1 MRVYLS
7 HPTGNQN
14 SRQLAIALASKS
26 YLQEFAT
33 ALAIPPSMARSRLL
47 PISVRAELER
57 RSFPTPAQM
66 RSLAVVSEVL
76 RLAGSRFGSDTGRSA
91 VDDLYRRVDRR
102 AADRIRRCSPTH
114 VYAYEDG
121 ALDSFRAAHAVGART
136 VYELPIGHWRAH
148 RSLCEREQ
156 QLHPEW
162 AHTWMLASE
171 PEEKIARKD
180 DELAAAQLVVVPSGF
195 VKSTLLQAGIAASKI
210 TVVPYGCPPPRLPP
224 PEGTGSGSPLRVIF
238 VGGLSQR
245 KGLSDLVEATAVF
258 GVHVRVTVIG
268 RGPAKDMLP
277 ANWTLIDSLAHAQVL
292 EEMCRHDVFV
302 FPTRFEGRSLAVA
315 EAVACGLVVITT
327 ANSGAADLVE
337 EGVNGWIT
345 EVGDVAAITAKLDLL
360 LSQPS
365 LLARM
370 RAGSLRIAQDN
381 GWQRFRD
388 TITMCLSSMDKM

>member
-1 MRVYLS
+1 MRVFMS

-14 SRQLAIALASKS
+14 SRQLAIALASKG
-26 YLQEFAT
+26 YLREFAT
-33 ALAIPPSMARSRLL
+33 ALAIPPWMASNRLL
-47 PISVRAELER
+47 PSSVRAELER

-66 RSLAVVSEVL
+66 RSLAVGSEVL

-91 VDDLYRRVDRR
+91 VDDLYRRVDLR

-121 ALDSFRAAHAVGART
+121 ALDSFRAAQAIGART
-136 VYELPIGHWRAH
+136 VYELPIGHWKAH
-148 RSLCEREQ
+148 RDLCEREQ

-162 AHTWMLASE
+162 AQTWTLASE

-180 DELAAAQLVVVPSGF
+180 AELAAAELVVVPSGF
-195 VKSTLLQAGIAASKI
+195 VESTLLQAGIPASKI
-210 TVVPYGCPPPRLPP
+210 AVVPYGCPPPRSPP
-224 PEGTGSGSPLRVIF
+224 HEGAGSGSPLRIIF

-245 KGLSDLVEATAVF
+245 KGLSDLVEATAGF
-258 GVHVRVTVIG
+258 GGHVRVTVIG
-268 RGPAKDMLP
+268 RGPCKAMLP
-277 ANWTLIDSLAHAQVL
+277 TTWTLIDTLPHAQVL
-292 EEMCRHDVFV
+292 DAMCRHDVFV

-345 EVGDVAAITAKLDLL
+345 EVGDPAAITAKLDLL
-360 LSQPS
+360 LSRPN
-365 LLARM
+365 LVPLM
-370 RAGSLRIAQDN
+370 KTESLRIAQDN

-388 TITMCLSSMDKM
+388 TITLCLSSMDTM